1 MADGSKI
8 GGAGGGKMIVM
19 LGVKMRALAL
29 VPVIIGA
36 LAALTQD
43 ATAQSQAVPQDVALA
58 IEEAIRL
65 SDLAAANAAFSANIA
80 NHGQPTGIAD
90 RTRLF
95 IAQSSLAEA
104 VVEGIARHPGAAA
117 AIVSAAVSRAPGHG
131 RAIAHRATIAFPR
144 FADLIAAAAGLPPPR
159 QTPPAL
165 PYLTPPPIYAAAAP
179 QPFYGQPAIRT
190 AQAVR
195 PAAVAAPQA
204 RDLAASSRIW
214 PDFGIS
220 ELRFGVVHHDT
231 GVFGRTK
238 EGGVDITLGV
248 RFLPLRG
255 DIWELLR
262 NPRPFIDAN
271 INTEGNTHAL
281 DFGLNWDWDF
291 WSRSFFSWAM
301 GGAAHTGKT
310 STSRLDRKE
319 LGSHVLFYLAAELGY
334 RLSPRTSLSLRLDHM
349 SNASIADNNEG
360 LDTVGVVYGYHF

>member
-1 MADGSKI
+1 M
-8 GGAGGGKMIVM
+8 MIAM
-19 LGVKMRALAL
+19 LGVKMRAFAL

-36 LAALTQD
+36 LAALVQG
-43 ATAQSQAVPQDVALA
+43 AAAQSRALPPDVALA
-58 IEEAIRL
+58 IEEAIRV

-131 RAIAHRATIAFPR
+131 RAIAHRASIAFPR
-144 FADLIAAAAGLPPPR
+144 FAELIAAAAGLPPPR
-159 QTPPAL
+159 QTPPA
-165 PYLTPPPIYAAAAP
+165 PTYMTPPPIYAASAP
-179 QPFYGQPAIRT
+179 PPFYAQPAIRT

-195 PAAVAAPQA
+195 PAAVAAPPA
-204 RDLAASSRIW
+204 RDLAESSRLW

-231 GVFGRTK
+231 GVFGRTE

-255 DIWELLR
+255 DIWEFLR
-262 NPRPFIDAN
+262 NPR
-271 INTEGNTHAL
+271 
-281 DFGLNWDWDF
+281 
-291 WSRSFFSWAM
+291 R
-301 GGAAHTGKT
+301 GGI
-310 STSRLDRKE
+310 
-319 LGSHVLFYLAAELGY
+319 V
-334 RLSPRTSLSLRLDHM
+334 
-349 SNASIADNNEG
+349 
-360 LDTVGVVYGYHF
+360 

>member
-1 MADGSKI
+1 M
-8 GGAGGGKMIVM
+8 MIAM

-36 LAALTQD
+36 LAALTQG
-43 ATAQSQAVPQDVALA
+43 AAAQSQAVPPDVALA
-58 IEEAIRL
+58 IEEAIL
-65 SDLAAANAAFSANIA
+65 VGDLAAANAAFSANIA

-90 RTRLF
+90 RTRSF

-165 PYLTPPPIYAAAAP
+165 PYMTPPPIYAASAPAASAP
-179 QPFYGQPAIRT
+179 PPFYAQPAIRT

-195 PAAVAAPQA
+195 PAAVAAPPA
-204 RDLAASSRIW
+204 RDLAQSSRLW

-248 RFLPLRG
+248 RFLPLTG
-255 DIWELLR
+255 DIWEYLQ
-262 NPRPFIDAN
+262 NPRPFIGAN

-310 STSRLDRKE
+310 ATSRLDRKE
-319 LGSHVLFYLAAELGY
+319 LGSRVLFYLAAELGY
-334 RLSPRTSLSLRLDHM
+334 RLSPQTSLSLRLDHM

-360 LDTVGVVYGYHF
+360 LDTVGVVYGYQI